1 MKSLMPRGIR
11 IQALAFTAILAF
23 SGATLVAQNSAP
35 AAGQRSD
42 GQIEMDVVQALDAS
56 QALKN
61 DLITAATIQSQVTL
75 AGTVS
80 SDASRQLAE
89 SIVSKVS
96 GVTKVNNNL
105 KVGNPADAQNDQPA
119 LDPNAQ
125 DDGTPSADNRPPQY
139 AQDGQNRQ
147 ANSQPDYSQQ
157 GSAGQQ
163 QNSPQQGYPQ
173 QNAPQQNYPQQNE
186 QPQGYPQQ
194 GGNQGYPP
202 PPPAYGQQPGYPPPG
217 GYDQP
222 GYNQPGY
229 NQRPQYAPAYAQ
241 PTGPVTIPPGTILQV
256 RTTES
261 LDNKRAKEGTPL
273 EFTVIRDVA
282 VNGVLAIPRGA
293 TVHGVVTGTRNS
305 GELGGSAELALG
317 LTSLELGGRSY
328 PLDSDQFKVQGP
340 NKAGHTA
347 GNIIGGALLGA
358 IIGGAAG
365 GGGGAAIGA
374 AAGGTVGTAASAAS
388 SGPRAWIPA
397 EALVTFHLNTPVTVD
412 PVSQQEASRLAQG
425 LYPAGPTL
433 YQRPRNYGPRY
444 APAYYPYPP
453 VYYRPYYV
461 VGGSYYWR

>member
-1 MKSLMPRGIR
+1 MNNMKKLLPKWIGI
-11 IQALAFTAILAF
+11 QTLTLTAMLAFSCAILA
-23 SGATLVAQNSAP
+23 AQSSAP

-89 SIVSKVS
+89 SIVSKVP

-105 KVGNPADAQNDQPA
+105 KVGNPADAQNDQGAP
-119 LDPNAQ
+119 DPNAQ
-125 DDGTPSADNRPPQY
+125 DDGTPSASDGRPPQY
-139 AQDGQNRQ
+139 AQDDQDRS
-147 ANSQPDYSQQ
+147 ANSRPDYPQQ
-157 GSAGQQ
+157 GSAPPR
-163 QNSPQQGYPQ
+163 QNY
-173 QNAPQQNYPQQNE
+173 PQQNYPQQD
-186 QPQGYPQQ
+186 GPQQ
-194 GGNQGYPP
+194 GTDRGYPP
-202 PPPAYGQQPGYPPPG
+202 PPPAYGQQPEYPPT
-217 GYDQP
+217 P
-222 GYNQPGY
+222 GYNRPGY
-229 NQRPQYAPAYAQ
+229 NQRPEYAPPAPAYAQ
-241 PTGPVTIPPGTILQV
+241 PTGPVMIPHGTALQV
-256 RTTES
+256 RTSEA
-261 LDNKRAKEGTPL
+261 LDNKRAKEGTPV

-293 TVHGVVTGTRNS
+293 TVHGVVTGTKDA
-305 GELGGSAELALG
+305 GELSGSPELALA
-317 LTSLELGGRSY
+317 LTSLDLGGRNY
-328 PLDSDQFKVQGP
+328 PLQSDQFKVQGP

-347 GNIIGGALLGA
+347 GNIIGGALIGA

-397 EALVTFHLNTPVTVD
+397 EALVTFHLDAPVTVD
-412 PVSQQEASRLAQG
+412 PVSQQEAARLAQG
-425 LYPAGPTL
+425 LYPGGPTL
-433 YQRPRNYGPRY
+433 YRRGYYGPRY

-461 VGGSYYWR
+461 VGGAYYWR